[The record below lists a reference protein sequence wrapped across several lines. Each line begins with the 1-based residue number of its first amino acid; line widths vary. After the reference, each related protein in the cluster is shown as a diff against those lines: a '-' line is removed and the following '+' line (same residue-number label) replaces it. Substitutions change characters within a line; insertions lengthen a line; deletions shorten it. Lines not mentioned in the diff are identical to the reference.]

1 MLEFNLFA
9 SALSPSLADP
19 IGTSPSLAAV
29 EWLES
34 AIIGSIAVSVAIVAI
49 AALGLM
55 MLAGRLPLRRSGTAL
70 LGCFILFGAPAIA
83 SGIMGAVN
91 AAPQQ
96 NRFDTIDMQPGPP
109 ATSLPASPTTTYDP
123 YAGASVPIR

>member
-19 IGTSPSLAAV
+19 AGTSPSLAAV

-34 AIIGSIAVSVAIVAI
+34 AITGSIAVSIAIVAI

-55 MLAGRLPLRRSGTAL
+55 MLAGRLPLRRSSTTL
-70 LGCFILFGAPAIA
+70 LGCFILFGASAIA

-96 NRFDTIDMQPGPP
+96 NRFDTIDMRPGPP
-109 ATSLPASPTTTYDP
+109 ATSPPASPTTTYDP